1 MLNKVAIALLYYRQ
15 YAQYGPKFSMY
26 TVNRASMQNESPTL
40 KLFYYHHQPQK
51 LLVYLASHYYT
62 YYCIYHPYMTL
73 YNHNTVVQKL
83 FELVVIDRMTLF
95 SLELLMKL
103 KQHVITMNPLNPISI
118 HTWNNSILI
127 AIFTGEAVNVIEM
140 RT

>member
-15 YAQYGPKFSMY
+15 YAQYGPKFSMSP
-26 TVNRASMQNESPTL
+26 VNRASMQNESSTL

-62 YYCIYHPYMTL
+62 NYCIYHPYMTL
-73 YNHNTVVQKL
+73 YNHNTIVQKL
-83 FELVVIDRMTLF
+83 FELVVIDRLTLF

-103 KQHVITMNPLNPISI
+103 NQLALLTTELLLQLNNCIITFYHN
-118 HTWNNSILI
+118 TILLLKLC
-127 AIFTGEAVNVIEM
+127 
-140 RT
+140 

>member
-15 YAQYGPKFSMY
+15 YAQYGPQFSMY

-83 FELVVIDRMTLF
+83 FELVVIDRLTLF

-103 KQHVITMNPLNPISI
+103 NQLALLTTELLLQLNNC
-118 HTWNNSILI
+118 HTS
-127 AIFTGEAVNVIEM
+127 
-140 RT
+140 